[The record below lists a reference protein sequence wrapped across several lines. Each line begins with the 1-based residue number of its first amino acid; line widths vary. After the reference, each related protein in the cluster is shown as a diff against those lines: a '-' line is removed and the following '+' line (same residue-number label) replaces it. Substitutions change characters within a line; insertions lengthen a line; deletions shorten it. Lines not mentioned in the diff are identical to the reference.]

1 MAPQP
6 GGLTASIRRKLQ
18 EGRTPEE
25 IVQELV
31 AGGLGQ
37 VSAQRFVD
45 RALAE
50 DASAPPLPPL
60 PAVTETTDVAP
71 QGDGLDQF
79 LQTKTEETQAAEAKT
94 GRGTLWVGSMLM
106 CGGIAITGFSYI
118 MADPGER
125 YTLMW
130 GPVVFGFIIW
140 GQAVLKGFANFRTF
154 AWLSAVASIL
164 VPVALTVITIGVAA
178 AYEPTEEE
186 LMRAQIAQ
194 IMEKGNLP
202 EGAALPEVV
211 LLLAQFEESESP
223 AVQCDAATKLAKMK
237 GDDAVSAVEGLMEH
251 YEFAD
256 ARVQTC
262 IRTTVTKLDPE
273 ATFPER

>member
-6 GGLTASIRRKLQ
+6 GGLSASIRRKLQ

-60 PAVTETTDVAP
+60 PAATEATDMAP
-71 QGDGLDQF
+71 EGDGLDQF
-79 LQTKTEETQAAEAKT
+79 IQTKTAETQAAEAKT
-94 GRGTLWVGSMLM
+94 GRGSLWVGSMLM
-106 CGGIAITGFSYI
+106 CGGIVITGFSYI
-118 MADPGER
+118 MADVGER

-130 GPVVFGFIIW
+130 GPVVFGFLIW

-154 AWLSAVASIL
+154 AWFSAVASII
-164 VPVALTVITIGVAA
+164 VPVVVTVITIGIAA

-194 IMEKGNLP
+194 IMDKANLP
-202 EGAALPEVV
+202 EGADLPEVV
-211 LLLAQFEESESP
+211 LLLAQFEESESA
-223 AVQCDAATKLAKMK
+223 AVQCDAATKLANMK
-237 GDDAVSAVEGLMEH
+237 DDDAVSAVAGLMEH

-262 IRTTVTKLDPE
+262 IRRTVTKLDPE
-273 ATFPER
+273 ATFPEH